1 MKEFVES
8 LGGAFWATFT
18 ALSVIVTVALGFG
31 LPKLVDTSNPWVV
44 FIACSLVFI
53 VGFFNGWKQ
62 RGFKSGRDM
71 ELADRLERERLELAK
86 SNEAEIAR
94 INAEKE
100 LEIDRRNREER
111 EQAKICAIK
120 GREEERRR
128 QREEVRTRLESLSS
142 GQMALIGKFVRH
154 GNVCKLAKKD
164 TDAALL
170 QSLGILQDLSV
181 TDPVCTH
188 WKLSEAAIAE
198 LNADDS
204 LMGKMRAAESKERE
218 TGLLEAF
225 ERAEYRVK
233 LLAALLYKTGGMS
246 VTTGIFGAC
255 FDASF
260 MDYSVIE
267 DNMRDVWLKEDMK
280 AMLDNNQNAL
290 AFYDPSGD
298 EIEWLKSKVLEASR
312 RWIQQIED

>member
-1 MKEFVES
+1 MSEAWKI
-8 LGGAFWATFT
+8 G
-18 ALSVIVTVALGFG
+18 IVTVAASAVLSVPSWLPMFGVSPEWFGYAIVRAISSFSPIAMAVLG
-31 LPKLVDTSNPWVV
+31 LV
-44 FIACSLVFI
+44 
-53 VGFFNGWKQ
+53 VGYFA
-62 RGFKSGRDM
+62 RGKSAR
-71 ELADRLERERLELAK
+71 
-86 SNEAEIAR
+86 AEIESAIRENDAAVAR

-120 GREEERRR
+120 RSEEERRR

-154 GNVCKLAKKD
+154 GNVCELAKKN

-170 QSLGILQDLSV
+170 QSLGILQDLNV
-181 TDPVCTH
+181 TDAVCTH

-198 LNADDS
+198 LNADDC
-204 LMGKMRAAESKERE
+204 LMGKMQAAESKERE

-225 ERAEYRVK
+225 ERADYRAK

-280 AMLDNNQNAL
+280 AMLDNNQSAL
-290 AFYDPSGD
+290 VFYDPSGD

-312 RWIQQIED
+312 R